1 MDGLFTSSKP
11 GIGAASELSAIRTL
25 HPFWDNFRIAGNP
38 GEAIEH
44 SRKCKAENDQR
55 EEHRRTFFTLAD
67 ILE

>member
-1 MDGLFTSSKP
+1 MPGKTSNS
-11 GIGAASELSAIRTL
+11 INDLYFASAIRTL